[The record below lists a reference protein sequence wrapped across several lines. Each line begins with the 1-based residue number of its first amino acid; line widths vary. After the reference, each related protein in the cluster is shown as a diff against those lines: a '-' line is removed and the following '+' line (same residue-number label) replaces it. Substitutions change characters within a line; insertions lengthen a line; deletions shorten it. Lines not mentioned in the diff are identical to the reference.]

1 MYASSWANAWGVTRL
16 PAASPDPSSS
26 AKAVESIFTE
36 SIRKR
41 RSTSSPASQAP
52 SPLISCPS
60 TLSSISAN
68 QFWLVLRIGKMT
80 SDSGRPRYSTSG
92 EPQHRAA
99 R

>member
-1 MYASSWANAWGVTRL
+1 MYARSCANACGVTRL

-36 SIRKR
+36 SVRKR
-41 RSTSSPASQAP
+41 RSTSSPAVQLP
-52 SPLISCPS
+52 SPLTSRPS

-80 SDSGRPRYSTSG
+80 SGNGRPRYSTSG
-92 EPQHRAA
+92 APQQRAA